1 MYIGVLYCVEDV
13 GFGIGEINF
22 YFIVVR
28 KIVVFCLKK
37 KNLFKMYIYKFKYYF
52 FFNKY
57 EEIRIYIS
65 RVGLLFYNVKMIVF
79 NDNMGE

>member
-37 KNLFKMYIYKFKYYF
+37 KLFKMYIYKFKYYF
-52 FFNKY
+52 FLNKN

-65 RVGLLFYNVKMIVF
+65 RVGLLFYNVKMIVV
-79 NDNMGE
+79 NDNVGE

>member
-28 KIVVFCLKK
+28 KIVVFCLK

-65 RVGLLFYNVKMIVF
+65 RVGLLFYNVKMIDF
-79 NDNMGE
+79 NDNMVE

>member
-1 MYIGVLYCVEDV
+1 
-13 GFGIGEINF
+13 
-22 YFIVVR
+22 
-28 KIVVFCLKK
+28 
-37 KNLFKMYIYKFKYYF
+37 MYIYKFKYYF

-65 RVGLLFYNVKMIVF
+65 RVGLLFYNVKMIDF

>member
-1 MYIGVLYCVEDV
+1 
-13 GFGIGEINF
+13 
-22 YFIVVR
+22 
-28 KIVVFCLKK
+28 
-37 KNLFKMYIYKFKYYF
+37 MYIYKFKYYF

-57 EEIRIYIS
+57 EENRIYIS

>member
-37 KNLFKMYIYKFKYYF
+37 KLFKMYIYKFKYYF
-52 FFNKY
+52 FFNKN

-65 RVGLLFYNVKMIVF
+65 RVGLLFYNVKMIDF

>member
-28 KIVVFCLKK
+28 KIVVFCLEKK
-37 KNLFKMYIYKFKYYF
+37 LFKMYIYKFKYYF

>member
-28 KIVVFCLKK
+28 KIVVFCLEKK
-37 KNLFKMYIYKFKYYF
+37 
-52 FFNKY
+52 
-57 EEIRIYIS
+57 
-65 RVGLLFYNVKMIVF
+65 IV
-79 NDNMGE
+79 

>member
-37 KNLFKMYIYKFKYYF
+37 KNCLKC
-52 FFNKY
+52 
-57 EEIRIYIS
+57 IYIN
-65 RVGLLFYNVKMIVF
+65 LNIIFFLI
-79 NDNMGE
+79 NMKKLEFILVEWGCCFIMLR

>member
-22 YFIVVR
+22 FFIVVR

-65 RVGLLFYNVKMIVF
+65 RVGLLFYNGKMIDF
-79 NDNMGE
+79 NDNMVE

>member
-37 KNLFKMYIYKFKYYF
+37 KLFKMYIYKLKYYF

-65 RVGLLFYNVKMIVF
+65 RVGLLFYNVKMIDF

>member
-37 KNLFKMYIYKFKYYF
+37 KNCLKC
-52 FFNKY
+52 
-57 EEIRIYIS
+57 IYIN
-65 RVGLLFYNVKMIVF
+65 LNIIFFLI
-79 NDNMGE
+79 NMKKLKFILVEWGYCFIMLR

>member
-37 KNLFKMYIYKFKYYF
+37 ILFKMYIYKYINIIF
-52 FFNKY
+52 F
-57 EEIRIYIS
+57 
-65 RVGLLFYNVKMIVF
+65 LL
-79 NDNMGE
+79 NMKKLELKLF